1 MKHGGLRWRLHGGAL
16 SGLYVPGPGV
26 WNCCSNR
33 QTRVKPTTDVL
44 IVAMERFK
52 FSVRTADTASEV
64 ASGTGVSNNGS
75 VFRCDELELTL

>member
-33 QTRVKPTTDVL
+33 QTGVKPATDVL
-44 IVAMERFK
+44 IVARKQFR
-52 FSVRTADTASEV
+52 SVRTADSASLQV
-64 ASGTGVSNNGS
+64 ASGTGVPNNGS
-75 VFRCDELELTL
+75 VSR